1 MAVLP
6 ITIHHKHAV
15 YTGAIPYVCGNSD
28 YEVVFT
34 FDAGWEA
41 FVQKTV
47 RFCVGEQCVDRII
60 TGNVCPVPVF
70 ESGDFLQIGVYA
82 GNLQTSTAAMVRMC
96 DSIRTAG
103 GVPAEPEPAVYDQIM
118 ERLNSASVG
127 KHISDYRILSQPD
140 TAMHTLVLI
149 YSDGTEMAIPLPQ
162 MGIDIDDV
170 IQFGTSDPTGNTGG
184 ATKQLY
190 INTSTGKMWVCK
202 NGLMRPV
209 QWISLSG
216 GRTEII
222 DDGETVTVKFGG

>member
-1 MAVLP
+1 MSVLP

-34 FDAGWEA
+34 FDASWEA

-118 ERLNSASVG
+118 GGRNSASVG
-127 KHISDYRILSQPD
+127 KKISDYRILSQPD

-149 YSDGTEMAIPLPQ
+149 YNDGTEMAIPLPQ
-162 MGIDIDDV
+162 MGIGMDRV
-170 IQFGTSDPTGNTGG
+170 VKLGTADPGRNTIGQY
-184 ATKQLY
+184 KQLY
-190 INTSTGKMWVCK
+190 INTVTGTVWV
-202 NGLMRPV
+202 
-209 QWISLSG
+209 
-216 GRTEII
+216 
-222 DDGETVTVKFGG
+222 